1 MQVLNETE
9 ILLLRLVAKQYYL
22 VIPEKFKTYCVFNSR
37 VLAKVF
43 EHFGIESEVVPCQA
57 LLSQPAK
64 SSVIGFVGS
73 SPGEGGWDGHVICRV
88 GDHYIDATVRHFSE
102 SIGDN
107 LPDTVVFQ
115 RLPIQSNVLGRSSI
129 DDFNRF
135 WWVTPPAA
143 FDPTPPEEDKDA
155 VLLYAKKLVEHIE
168 QMLAPSS
175 RSLPTMLKTLAAA
188 ATQLFQP
195 AHTLPVH
202 GFSVKST

>member
-129 DDFNRF
+129 DDLNRF
-135 WWVTPPAA
+135 WWVTPPAT
-143 FDPTPPEEDKDA
+143 FDPTPPEEDQEA
-155 VLLYAKKLVEHIE
+155 VLLHAKKLVEHIE
-168 QMLAPSS
+168 KMLDPSS
-175 RSLPTMLKTLAAA
+175 RSLSQMMKTLAAIA
-188 ATQLFQP
+188 SQVLQTPPTA
-195 AHTLPVH
+195 PVRS
-202 GFSVKST
+202 FS